1 MKARWLLEA
10 SGIALLLS
18 LPYFAQILFP
28 GHLYIYHHHRQLAH
42 LLDGL
47 LLAMAE
53 ILLIALGLIAFFHY
67 RISSRPRALAAAAF
81 STLLVVRAIDGIIFV
96 GRQWLEGLNREL
108 TEGAAPPSSILAAAS
123 HLWAGWPLRLG
134 LFVAVIALAGW
145 RPLITHRFVRATR
158 FTVAGLAFC
167 LLWIVPQVL
176 YFAYGLKATPRVRA
190 SVNPASSK
198 QIIWIL
204 FDELSYKMAFEEPP
218 PGVDLKNFRKLRSE
232 SVSFANVQA
241 AGFYTDRIIP
251 SVIAGK
257 KIDEIRS
264 DANRE
269 LLYLVPGENRWVRYD
284 QNQSLFGLAHAAGW
298 NSAVVGWFNPYCR
311 IFSSVLDSCMWEPD
325 ELSLALE
332 SAGASEHKS
341 ALVNAQILV
350 RAFLTADLPSEAQDA
365 ATRIAV
371 YQKLMTRATDLIRQ
385 REYDFIFIHLSAPH
399 PPGFYNR
406 KTHEFCGCGN
416 YIDNLQ
422 LADDSLGQLEEE
434 IKRSPQADQT
444 TLIVSSDHSWRVP
457 LWSGWDFWTAEEQ
470 QVSQGAFDR
479 RPAFLIHF
487 PGQTAPI
494 DIAEPQPE
502 LIEHDIIASMLQN
515 KLQSPGDLVDFLR
528 RGAPEQASVPVAPK
542 P

>member
-1 MKARWLLEA
+1 MKGRWILEA

-28 GHLYIYHHHRQLAH
+28 GHLYIYHHHRHLEH
-42 LLDGL
+42 LLSGL
-47 LLAMAE
+47 LVAMAE

-67 RISSRPRALAAAAF
+67 IISSRPRAIAAAAF
-81 STLLVVRAIDGIIFV
+81 STLLVVRGIDGIIFICQ
-96 GRQWLEGLNREL
+96 QWYEGLNRDL
-108 TEGAAPPSSILAAAS
+108 TEGAAPPSSVLAGAF

-134 LFVAVIALAGW
+134 LFVAVTALACW
-145 RPLITHRFVRATR
+145 RPSVTQRFVRATR

-176 YFAYGLKATPRVRA
+176 YFAYGTKSTGRVRA
-190 SVNPASSK
+190 SVNPPSSK

-204 FDELSYKMAFEEPP
+204 FDELSYKLAFEQPP
-218 PGVDLKNFRKLRSE
+218 PGVDLKNFRNLRSE

-251 SVIAGK
+251 SLIAGK

-264 DANRE
+264 DADRG
-269 LLYLVPGENRWVRYD
+269 LLYLNSEHHWVRYD

-325 ELSLALE
+325 ELSLVLE

-341 ALVNAQILV
+341 ALANAQILV
-350 RAFLTADLPSEAQDA
+350 RAFLTADLPSESQDA
-365 ATRIAV
+365 STRIAV

-422 LADDSLGQLEEE
+422 LADDSLGQLEDE
-434 IKRSPQADQT
+434 IKHSPQADQT

-457 LWSGWDFWTAEEQ
+457 LWSGWGTWTAEEQ
-470 QVSQGAFDR
+470 RISQGAFDS
-479 RPAFLIHF
+479 RPAFLVHF
-487 PGQTAPI
+487 PGQTSAI

-502 LIEHDIIASMLQN
+502 LVEHDIIASMLQN
-515 KLQSPGDLVDFLR
+515 KLQSPNDLVEVLR
-528 RGAPEQASVPVAPK
+528 HPAQEVASAPAASK